1 MKSYLGTK
9 GDSRKTVKF
18 LGKVARL
25 IIPKTELMENSP
37 VIDALQILNMRIL
50 RVEVDIDVGVSRAAC
65 HFRST

>member
-1 MKSYLGTK
+1 MNSYLGTK

-37 VIDALQILNMRIL
+37 VIDALQ
-50 RVEVDIDVGVSRAAC
+50 DIEYAYFKS
-65 HFRST
+65 